1 MEIEYYIS
9 SSGNSPIL
17 KFLRKI
23 SDKNHVKQILYDIEL
38 LARTDI
44 GQLIKTQDVKKIKG
58 IKYDIWE
65 LRSSCVNKIY
75 RTLFE
80 ITTNIIYILHIFNK
94 KDEKTRPQEINIA
107 ISRLKYNKK

>member
-1 MEIEYYIS
+1 MEIEYYS
-9 SSGNSPIL
+9 SSAGNSPIL

-23 SDKNHVKQILYDIEL
+23 SDKNHVKQILSDIEL
-38 LARTDI
+38 LVKIDM

-58 IKYDIWE
+58 VEYDVWE

-80 ITTNIIYILHIFNK
+80 KTTNIIHILHIFNK